1 MFYKN
6 LKKHKK
12 TKQKNLVFDIFANGL
27 SNGKDDLLQKA
38 NQCKMFYNFSLS
50 NGALQSGMGF
60 KNFEAIAS
68 FDDLKTGHT
77 FDIAS
82 KVDQIC
88 GIWLDRWF
96 SEELDRYV
104 YQILMLDSANKLWS
118 VPLVDEYDGY
128 VWTSSDKM
136 TAKPLFSCA
145 YRIDNKDAI
154 LFFTK
159 NGMLHMNTSA
169 DGFYESVPP
178 IISCVVHYDKLFAI
192 TNTNRNTLI
201 YKTNLNLTQ
210 WTEEENEVVE
220 FLDDRGSFTKLVAFD
235 DYVYLFRE
243 NGITKISIYT
253 AKGNFAFTHLY
264 TSPSKI
270 YENSI
275 CVCGEKVLF
284 VTRDGLYSFNGNSV
298 AKVTEAFDQILQN
311 CDHANCCCECLNG
324 KYYLATN
331 CTFDDDKQ
339 VGCEQADYIN
349 NLLLEIDLNDF
360 SYNILRGVDIRSLL
374 AVDNEFMSKI
384 CACFYNQ
391 NSQHLAELVC
401 SGQMFGSSTEKVWQ
415 SVQSDLACQGKR
427 KKIKQIVLTTVSDC
441 QIEVVSD
448 EETKVFDVCGSENE
462 QSIFACVHGS
472 VFSFAFKTNN
482 ANCKICK
489 PMVVY
494 DVVE

>member
-12 TKQKNLVFDIFANGL
+12 TQQKNVVFDIFANGV

-38 NQCKMFYNFSLS
+38 SQGKMFYNFSLS
-50 NGALQSGMGF
+50 NGALQNGLGF
-60 KNFEAIAS
+60 KDFEAISS

-96 SEELDRYV
+96 SAELDRYV

-136 TAKPLFSCA
+136 TSKPLFACA
-145 YRIDNKDAI
+145 YRIDNADAR

-159 NGMLHMNTSA
+159 TGMLHMSPSA
-169 DGFYESVPP
+169 DGFYETVPP
-178 IISCVVHYDKLFAI
+178 IISCVAHYDKLFAI

-201 YKTNLNLTQ
+201 YKENLNLTQ
-210 WTEEENEVVE
+210 WTDEENEVVE

-253 AKGNFAFTHLY
+253 AKGTFAFTHLY

-284 VTRDGLYSFNGNSV
+284 VTRDGLYSFNGNTV
-298 AKVTEAFDQILQN
+298 AKVSENFDSFLKN
-311 CDHANCCCECLNG
+311 CDNTNCCCECLNG
-324 KYYLATN
+324 KYYLATK
-331 CTFDDDKQ
+331 CEFDDQQK
-339 VGCEQADYIN
+339 VGCEQTNFVN
-349 NLLLEIDLNDF
+349 NLLIEVDLADF

-391 NSQHLAELVC
+391 NGQHLAELT
-401 SGQMFGSSTEKVWQ
+401 SDGQVFATATEKVWK
-415 SVQSDLACQGKR
+415 SVQSDLGCQGKR
-427 KKIKQIVLTTVSDC
+427 KRIKEIVLTSYGDC
-441 QIEVVSD
+441 QIEITSD
-448 EETKVFDVCGSENE
+448 EETKVFDVCGSEKQ
-462 QSIFACVHGS
+462 QSIFACVHGT
-472 VFSFAFKTNN
+472 VFDFAFKVTDQ
-482 ANCKICK
+482 NCKICK